1 MNENFENIDEES
13 PKDSEH
19 TKKII
24 FTGLDNSGKS
34 SIILALQR
42 NVAKIATLSPTR
54 LVDRTLFE
62 YMGYN
67 IVRHDLGGQKKY
79 LISYLKN
86 PEKYFDHT
94 AVCIYVIDIRDMA
107 RFNESLSY
115 FEDVLEKF
123 QELDLEP
130 LIYVFFHKSEN
141 ILLSTDKYGEEEI
154 EKLKEEIKKMND
166 IRFKL
171 EFKITTIFDLWSISS
186 AFSDVML
193 NLYPRSVLLDKKL
206 QEFGILSNYAAFLLL
221 DKNSL
226 TLAQYYQ
233 NDEAKEILN
242 ASTPY
247 FLTLLDSW
255 KPFKTI
261 QKKQMKVLLNN
272 YNFLFFE
279 LNYHTPLYFLVM
291 AEFPI
296 EVEKLNDFS
305 KEILNILG

>member
-1 MNENFENIDEES
+1 MIKNLDKKKEES
-13 PKDSEH
+13 PKDDEQ

-42 NVAKIATLSPTR
+42 NIAKIATLSPTR

-62 YMGYN
+62 YMGYS

-94 AVCIYVIDIRDMA
+94 AVCIYVIDIRDMP

-123 QELDLEP
+123 EELDLKP
-130 LIYVFFHKSEN
+130 WIYVFFHKSEN
-141 ILLSTDKYGEEEI
+141 ILLSKDKFGEEEI
-154 EKLKEEIKKMND
+154 EKLKKEITKMND
-166 IRFKL
+166 ERFKV
-171 EFKITTIFDLWSISS
+171 EFRITTIFDLWSISS

-193 NLYPRSVLLDKKL
+193 NLYPRSVLLDKTL
-206 QEFGILSNYAAFLLL
+206 QEFGVMSGYAAFLLL

-272 YNFLFFE
+272 YNFLFYE

-291 AEFPI
+291 AEDPI
-296 EVEKLNDFS
+296 DMGKLDDFS